1 MPGVTIGDDGPK
13 AGLNG
18 VDNGRLTFDH
28 VTVPR
33 DMLLDRYGQVA
44 EDGTY
49 TLEHRER
56 DPPLL
61 HHARHA
67 GARPGQRRRLGV
79 LGDQAGPRHR
89 RPVRQRAPPVRGPGR
104 RPRDR
109 HQRLPRAPAQAAAGA
124 GHHLR
129 AALRPGRAGRDH
141 ARRADAST
149 ARRGARRGGPAG
161 AGVPRRRAQGRP
173 DVARD
178 EDHPDVP
185 RGVRRRRLPAGEPAA
200 APQGRH
206 RRLHHVRG
214 RQHRPAAAG
223 RQGPAHRL
231 PRHVRLAGRAG
242 ARSASSPTW
251 SARPCWSGRRPAR

>member
-1 MPGVTIGDDGPK
+1 
-13 AGLNG
+13 
-18 VDNGRLTFDH
+18 
-28 VTVPR
+28 
-33 DMLLDRYGQVA
+33 MLLDRYGQVA

-49 TLEHRER
+49 TQLDRER
-56 DPPLL
+56 DPALL

-67 GARPGQRRRLGV
+67 GARPGQRRRLRV

-89 RPVRQRAPPVRGPGR
+89 RPLRQRPPPVRRPR
-104 RPRDR
+104 RGPRDR
-109 HQRLPRAPAQAAAGA
+109 HQRLPRAPAQAAARA

-129 AALRPGRAGRDH
+129 AALRAGRAGRAD
-141 ARRADAST
+141 ARRPDRVHVHGEEIDEDGA
-149 ARRGARRGGPAG
+149 AR

-173 DVARD
+173 DLARHPD
-178 EDHPDVP
+178 DPDVP
-185 RGVRRRRLPAGEPAA
+185 RGVRRRGLPAGEPAA

-231 PRHVRLAGRAG
+231 PRHVRLARRLGQGRLHRRHGPRDGPRTDGGPRAHRSGSSTPSPAG
-242 ARSASSPTW
+242 TTRCRCSTAAGS
-251 SARPCWSGRRPAR
+251 